1 MTEQGVVALR
11 KEGGWFTGRG
21 SLHPSHNPPVPGQCL
36 RRKCPECP
44 LPSPASPPGSPLS
57 LPGLHSPPQTFMDA
71 GGITSSF
78 ALGER
83 RAGVKV
89 AHQRGP
95 GPGTA
100 LAHRVT
106 GAG

>member
-1 MTEQGVVALR
+1 MPSALLR
-11 KEGGWFTGRG
+11 KEGADLLEEGACT
-21 SLHPSHNPPVPGQCL
+21 PPTIL